1 MRILGLQA
9 VRIERVVE
17 MAGQLFVEIPQGLKP
32 SVFPRFSALFDFARG
47 GPLKSC
53 PGKEHKSK
61 FKKSKY
67 DIGSRALPPFAQ
79 KQECAKDGAPRV
91 LSLAGRRGRWAPVTK
106 LISAL
111 ILVFLTAAVY
121 GQLAGAFYGET
132 GIPANWRERLAKS
145 DLIVSLADR
154 LHELSDME
162 GHAFEKPQQ
171 NLK

>member
-1 MRILGLQA
+1 MHPEIARVAAGSFKQAQPPRGTGFVVDSLEAALWAFHHTRDFREGCLKAANLGEDA
-9 VRIERVVE
+9 
-17 MAGQLFVEIPQGLKP
+17 
-32 SVFPRFSALFDFARG
+32 D
-47 GPLKSC
+47 
-53 PGKEHKSK
+53 
-61 FKKSKY
+61 
-67 DIGSRALPPFAQ
+67 
-79 KQECAKDGAPRV
+79 
-91 LSLAGRRGRWAPVTK
+91 T
-106 LISAL
+106 
-111 ILVFLTAAVY
+111 TAAVY